1 MVNIKIIQ
9 LIFLDDCFR
18 QFGWDT
24 VTAFSQ
30 NEEVYSLAVNELVT
44 QLEAANITCAASITF
59 AESDFKEQL
68 QQLKVTWVLR
78 PSSAFQFIV
87 LTRVESWNYFVSW
100 LSLILEVTGGRY
112 ILPLWKCL
120 FRKLFSLE
128 KKLQTLMSFL
138 KTYP

>member
-78 PSSAFQFIV
+78 PSSAFQIS
-87 LTRVESWNYFVSW
+87 LLPAWSLGII
-100 LSLILEVTGGRY
+100 LSLVCLLFWKLQGEIHFTTLEVSFTQA
-112 ILPLWKCL
+112 IQ
-120 FRKLFSLE
+120 FRK
-128 KKLQTLMSFL
+128 
-138 KTYP
+138 